1 MTQLLVRARRSMFAG
16 LWLALL
22 IACLSVDVAAQRG
35 SGSTNNPIPFG
46 DGHLLFGDL
55 KVGGPPPST
64 EPLYYV
70 VLYAGMNAV
79 QRQAVSNNGRFRFM
93 GIPNG
98 DYQIAVEYDG
108 REVYRDRFRIFERQK
123 TDVRKDIEMEM
134 RMSGSGGSPPP
145 VSPLYVRSAANQT
158 LFNNA
163 KAAIDKKQFDQA
175 RALLSQIVE
184 NDPKDFVAW
193 SELGSLFFKQQKY
206 SEAEA
211 AYQKALEAKPDFV
224 VTLVNLGKLRIDQK
238 NLDGAIEVLT
248 KAVELEAKSAEAQ
261 HYLGEAYLQNKKG
274 TKAVVHLN
282 EALRLDPQG
291 KADIHLRLGA
301 LYNGAG
307 MKDKAALEYE
317 QFLAKRPDYPEKA
330 KLQDYIKQ
338 NKKP

>member
-1 MTQLLVRARRSMFAG
+1 MFAA

-35 SGSTNNPIPFG
+35 GVSTNNPIPFG
-46 DGHLLFGDL
+46 DGHVLMGDL
-55 KVGGPPPST
+55 KVSGPPPST
-64 EPLYYV
+64 QPLYYV

-98 DYQIAVEYDG
+98 DYQLAVEYDG

-134 RMSGSGGSPPP
+134 RMSGSGGGSPPA
-145 VSPLYVRSAANQT
+145 SHLYARSAANQT
-158 LFNNA
+158 LFNSA
-163 KAAIDKKQFDQA
+163 KAAIEKKQLDQA
-175 RALLSQIVE
+175 SALLNQIVE
-184 NDPKDFVAW
+184 KDPKDFVVW
-193 SELGSLFFKQQKY
+193 SELGSLYFKQQNY
-206 SEAEA
+206 AEAEN
-211 AYQKALEAKPDFV
+211 AYQKALELKPDFV
-224 VTLVNLGKLRIDQK
+224 VTLVNLGKLRIDRK

-248 KAVELEAKSAEAQ
+248 KAVELEARSAEAQ

-274 TKAVVHLN
+274 SKAVGHLN

-291 KADIHLRLGA
+291 KAEIHLRLGA
-301 LYNGAG
+301 LYNAAG
-307 MKDKAALEYE
+307 MKDKAASEYE
-317 QFLAKRPDYPEKA
+317 QFLAKRPDYSEKA